1 MKREA
6 FEAVR
11 VPRRRPVR
19 TNPWLRGALTLSA
32 LWVIA
37 LSGIALY
44 ESVTLDPWT
53 FIGDTRGKLFFVWSD
68 EVIPT
73 MTFGD
78 VALVFDAERFWTILL
93 LPVVILIACSVA
105 VPLLTRRVHGSLQRR

>member
-6 FEAVR
+6 FETVH

-19 TNPWLRGALTLSA
+19 TNHWLRGALTLSA

-37 LSGIALY
+37 LSGMALY

-53 FIGDTRGKLFFVWSD
+53 FIGDTRGKIFFVWSD
-68 EVIPT
+68 QILAAT
-73 MTFGD
+73 TFGG
-78 VALVFDAERFWTILL
+78 VALVFDAERFWTVLL
-93 LPVVILIACSVA
+93 LPVVILIACATV